1 MAQNTSKHLW
11 LLLIILAFAFAYRL
25 LLMTMNTYPPGAD
38 IGLHE
43 SVINSIT
50 SGKTSFFYNYYHMGG
65 GLSVTNPGY
74 HIFTAFIIAM
84 TGAPDYLAQAI
95 VASLFSAFIVVCA
108 FLIARRV
115 WGELAG
121 FVVAVLA
128 TFSASDIAI
137 LSWSGYPNIITLM
150 LIPVVFYLFL
160 ERSRFSS
167 KTYFAVTAVL
177 VSAIFLT
184 HIFSAFVFVAITV
197 LAVVAGVVLSKK
209 TGFSIKQALY
219 WLVPIA
225 LGALLVS
232 PYLIQVVPVYFG
244 SESAITGAV
253 AIMKQAVLETRLISL
268 GIVCVS
274 LVAVCLFF
282 VFSKHEN
289 RKFLTMPTI
298 LFAAWILVPALATQ
312 SYLLGVF
319 LDYERFLY
327 FLALPVI
334 VCVGLVIVRLPKSMF
349 DLGHLT
355 QRWVHVGSKHKVS
368 RKTATA
374 LLISAL
380 VVFALFTPLF
390 ATPNVGA
397 GQVDFFQVMNKP
409 EYETIQWI
417 NANTPVGSV
426 CVADAEFG
434 WWISGFAKRPT
445 LSAVDPQYLILRH
458 EFEPAKVTSNLLT
471 ADYLIDNGLV
481 EVKQAGAYA
490 SGNTHEISAILND
503 SYIHPTIFSVNDTQI
518 SLLYREKGTSQQLS
532 LSTFMKPETKVENG
546 SDSAS
551 FLVTRQNQAFNITEE
566 ITIYKGVNF
575 AKISFILQNK
585 TANVDFDWL
594 HLPFQARRGFPVQST
609 NSVAIVDNDLQQLT
623 QIIFPQET
631 LGSGVQMQQNLD
643 FYELI
648 FNLKGN
654 STAEASFFV
663 GNCQFNPDYS
673 VTQADYWNSLLENN
687 SKSYLDRV
695 GDLPIEYFDY
705 QVAIRQWNVSY
716 VVLRDS
722 ESAQRFSDDPLFS
735 LVYRNSQVSVFKVV
749 NG

>member
-1 MAQNTSKHLW
+1 MAGKTGKHLW
-11 LLLIILAFAFAYRL
+11 LLLIILAFAFAYRF

-74 HIFTAFIIAM
+74 HIFAAFIIAM
-84 TGAPDYLAQAI
+84 TGAPDYLAQAM
-95 VASLFSAFIVVCA
+95 VASLFSAFIVLCA
-108 FLIARRV
+108 FLITKRV

-137 LSWSGYPNIITLM
+137 LSWSGYPNIVTLM

-167 KTYFAVTAVL
+167 KTYLAATALV

-184 HIFSAFVFVAITV
+184 HIFSAFVFMAVTTFAI
-197 LAVVAGVVLSKK
+197 LACLLARKA
-209 TGFSIKQALY
+209 GFSVKQALY
-219 WLVPIA
+219 WLAPIA

-232 PYLIQVVPVYFG
+232 PYLVNIVPVYFG
-244 SESAITGAV
+244 SESTITGTV
-253 AIMKQAVLETRLISL
+253 AIIKQAVMETRLISL
-268 GIVCVS
+268 GIVCAS

-289 RKFLTMPTI
+289 GKFLTVPTI

-334 VCVGLVIVRLPKSMF
+334 VCIGLVIVRLHDALF
-349 DLGHLT
+349 DLGYLT
-355 QRWVHVGSKHKVS
+355 QGWVHMKGKYKVP
-368 RKTATA
+368 RKTVIA
-374 LLISAL
+374 LLVSCL
-380 VVFALFTPLF
+380 VVFILFTPLF
-390 ATPNVGA
+390 ATPNVA
-397 GQVDFFQVMNKP
+397 AEQVKFFQVMNKP

-445 LSAVDPQYLILRH
+445 LSAVAPQYLILQH
-458 EFEPAKVTSNLLT
+458 EFEPAKMASNLLE

-481 EVKQAGAYA
+481 EVKQVGAYA
-490 SGNTHEISAILND
+490 SGNTHQVSAILND
-503 SYIHPTIFSVNDTQI
+503 SYIHPTIFSINDSQI
-518 SLLYREKGTSQQLS
+518 SLLYRQKGISQQLS
-532 LSTFMKPETKVENG
+532 ISAFTESQTSVKNDT
-546 SDSAS
+546 DSAS
-551 FLVTRQNQAFNITEE
+551 FMVTRENEAFNITEE
-566 ITIYKGVNF
+566 ITVYKGVNF
-575 AKISFILQNK
+575 AKISLILQNK

-594 HLPFQARRGFPVQST
+594 HLPFQARGFPLQSA
-609 NSVAIVDNDLQQLT
+609 NSVAIVDSTLGQFT
-623 QIIFPQET
+623 QIIFPDD
-631 LGSGVQMQQNLD
+631 LLSGEVQMQQDPD

-648 FNLKGN
+648 FNLNGN

-663 GNCQFNPDYS
+663 GNCQFNSDYS

-687 SKSYLDRV
+687 SRSYFERV
-695 GDLPIEYFDY
+695 ADLPIAYFDY
-705 QVAIRQWNVSY
+705 QTALRQWNVSY

-722 ESAQRFSDDPLFS
+722 ESAARFLDDPLFS

-749 NG
+749 KG